1 MTEPNDRPA
10 SAVVPAQPAALAERR
25 AKLVSR
31 ALREAAFLQV
41 GQLRADLILQFFE
54 RVESK
59 DTSAVCQ
66 MLLENP
72 ALVRSCK
79 SDTGMQALH
88 IAAIAGNLELA
99 ILLLEAGADPNA
111 RTPAD
116 GHRTWASCTP
126 LHFAAG
132 NGHVDVAR
140 KLLAS
145 GADIEARSADHL
157 SLEWDSMSPRRG
169 HGRLRECEMCHGET
183 PLHAASSYGMDGM
196 VAFLLDRGA
205 AIDATESRG
214 RSPLAFAVT
223 VGCGW
228 ESGLSG
234 EKVVKLLLDR
244 GADPNR
250 TWGRNCPLEYAILSD
265 NEGMVRYLLAK
276 GADPHWRPGENKT
289 LLAFAISVADV
300 GVVRA
305 LLEAGLDPNACN
317 INGETALHLACTS
330 YDFVEEPERRLQ
342 YGDAGAVDPL
352 NWSDEVPELL
362 REPQETLA
370 EYSRRLDR
378 AGYTLAGVRGDSL
391 LLCRQDFAG
400 LRTVKLL
407 VDRGLGVNVVDDEG
421 ETPLHRAAR
430 SGIRATAG
438 LLLAHGAD
446 PKRKNRKGQT
456 AADIADECHL
466 NALARWLHT
475 ITAPLVS
482 LGASQ
487 NRKTGLGES

>member
-1 MTEPNDRPA
+1 MNEPNDRPA
-10 SAVVPAQPAALAERR
+10 SAVVPVQAAVLAERR

-41 GQLRADLILQFFE
+41 GQLRPELILQFFE
-54 RVESK
+54 RVESN

-72 ALVRSCK
+72 ALVRSCR

-88 IAAIAGNLELA
+88 TAAMAGNLELA
-99 ILLLEAGADPNA
+99 MLLLDAGADPNA

-116 GHRTWASCTP
+116 GYRIWASCTP

-132 NGHVDVAR
+132 NGHVEVAR

-157 SLEWDSMSPRRG
+157 ALGWGSMEPRKG

-205 AIDATESRG
+205 AIEAAESRG
-214 RSPLAFAVT
+214 RSALAFAVT
-223 VGCGW
+223 IGRGW
-228 ESGLSG
+228 EQGLSG

-244 GADPNR
+244 GADPNH
-250 TWGRNCPLEYAILSD
+250 TWGRSCPLEYAILSD
-265 NEGMVRYLLAK
+265 NEGMVRYLLAR
-276 GADPHWRPGENKT
+276 GADPHWCAGENKT
-289 LLAFAISVADV
+289 LLLFAISWADV

-317 INGETALHLACTS
+317 SNGETALHLACTC

-342 YGDAGAVDPL
+342 CGDPGTVEPL
-352 NWSDEVPELL
+352 DLSDEVPELL
-362 REPQETLA
+362 RGPQETLA
-370 EYSRRLDR
+370 EYSQRLDR
-378 AGYTLAGVRGDSL
+378 AGYTLAGVRGDSV
-391 LLCRQDFAG
+391 LLCRQDFVG
-400 LRTVKLL
+400 IGTVKLL
-407 VDRGLGVNVVDDEG
+407 VDRGVGVNVVDDEG

-438 LLLAHGAD
+438 LLVANGAD

-466 NALARWLHT
+466 QALARWLHT
-475 ITAPLVS
+475 ITAPLSS
-482 LGASQ
+482 LG
-487 NRKTGLGES
+487 GEPRL